1 MPDLANIHIDVA
13 LTNLSVAY
21 TNEDYVAPRVFPV
34 VPVDKRSDRYFLYNK
49 DAFLRSSGTDR
60 QGRPGSIRRPGSR
73 STEILFDVSTNP
85 YYCEQLARN
94 YALTDA
100 ETRIADAPLQPG
112 IDATLALTEMILLD
126 NEVAVAGKV
135 MKRANYAA
143 SNKAQL
149 TTGTTSWAQ
158 NAQTAGAYTS
168 FPLSVDIPKAKK
180 AVIGSLVRSATNILL
195 NYNAAVTL
203 SQNWEYL
210 DKIKYVSREGLT
222 ASGLAP
228 VIGGLTVVEA
238 RTQRANSAEGA
249 TPVTTGFV
257 WTDDQSQDAALV
269 YYAPTMAPSL
279 RMVVFGLTFDAPDDT
294 LNARGFLVK
303 RWREEWI
310 DAERIEV
317 RTTRDWRFVATDG
330 STNGDNASGYATGG
344 YLISGCTL

>member
-1 MPDLANIHIDVA
+1 MPDLANVHVDVA

-21 TNEDYVAPRVFPV
+21 TNEDYVASRVFPV
-34 VPVDKRSDRYFLYNK
+34 VPVEKRSDRYFLYNK
-49 DAFLRSSGTDR
+49 DAFLRSSGVDK
-60 QGRPGSIRRPGSR
+60 QGRPGSMRRPGSR

-94 YALTDA
+94 YALTDS
-100 ETRIADAPLQPG
+100 ETHLADAPLQPG
-112 IDATLALTEMILLD
+112 IDATIALTEMITLD
-126 NEVAVAGKV
+126 NEVAVASKA
-135 MKRANYAA
+135 MKRGNYAA

-149 TTGTTSWAQ
+149 STGTTSWAQ
-158 NAQTAGAYTS
+158 NAQTAGSYTS
-168 FPLSVDIPKAKK
+168 FPISVDIPKARK
-180 AVIGSLVRSATNILL
+180 AVIGSLVRSATHILL

-222 ASGLAP
+222 SSGLAP
-228 VIGGLTVVEA
+228 VIGGLSVVEA
-238 RTQRANSAEGA
+238 RTQRATSPEGA
-249 TPVTTGFV
+249 AVTTGFV
-257 WTDDQSQDAALV
+257 WADDQGQDAALV
-269 YYAPTMAPSL
+269 YYSPMAAPSL
-279 RMVVFGLTFDAPDDT
+279 KMVAFGLTFEAPDDS
-294 LNARGFLVK
+294 LNTRGFLVK

-317 RTTRDWRFVATDG
+317 RTTRDWRFVSTDG